1 MGRRSTA
8 PVTSPNDGVQ
18 FIGRLHSRDGKLG

>member
-1 MGRRSTA
+1 MGRGSTT

-18 FIGRLHSRDGKLG
+18 FVRMHSRDGKLR

>member
-8 PVTSPNDGVQ
+8 SVTSPNDGLQ
-18 FIGRLHSRDGKLG
+18 FIRLHSRDGKLG

>member
-1 MGRRSTA
+1 MGRGTPT

-18 FIGRLHSRDGKLG
+18 FIRLHTCDGKLW

>member
-1 MGRRSTA
+1 MGRGSAT

-18 FIGRLHSRDGKLG
+18 FVRLHSRDRKLG

>member
-1 MGRRSTA
+1 MERGNTT

-18 FIGRLHSRDGKLG
+18 FIRLHSRDGKLG